1 MSRNPSAVFTLAW
14 RFLMSKASDGFLSF
28 IAWVSVIGVALGVLA
43 LTSVTS
49 VINGFEGELIRIITG
64 MNGDVVL
71 YSRGEPI
78 SEPNAVIEKVRT
90 LVPQVDAV
98 SASFVSEMMIA
109 GPSGVAGM
117 VLEGVDRE
125 TIGSV
130 TTLPERVIAGAF
142 PVVQDEVMLGEALA
156 TRIGAV
162 PGTNIKLIAPFL
174 GEEESGV
181 SAGGEPKVIPVKVSG
196 IFKMGMYDYDSK
208 FVIARLADIQKHL
221 IQPGRVTTFKVK
233 LKRGVDSRAVSDRLR
248 DSFGYPFNAKDWGQL
263 NRNLFYAIELEKAV
277 IAIILTV
284 IVIVAAFNVVSTLM
298 MMIHDKT
305 REIAILKAMG
315 FRRRSAFQLFCWT
328 GMGIGAVGTLV
339 GIVLGLCVAWGI
351 GNSRLIELPAEIYPV
366 SYLPVLVRWTEVLVI
381 GGVALLVT
389 FAATLYPSWMVA
401 RREPL
406 EGIRLE

>member
-1 MSRNPSAVFTLAW
+1 
-14 RFLMSKASDGFLSF
+14 
-28 IAWVSVIGVALGVLA
+28 
-43 LTSVTS
+43 
-49 VINGFEGELIRIITG
+49 
-64 MNGDVVL
+64 
-71 YSRGEPI
+71 
-78 SEPNAVIEKVRT
+78 
-90 LVPQVDAV
+90 
-98 SASFVSEMMIA
+98 
-109 GPSGVAGM
+109 
-117 VLEGVDRE
+117 
-125 TIGSV
+125 
-130 TTLPERVIAGAF
+130 
-142 PVVQDEVMLGEALA
+142 
-156 TRIGAV
+156 
-162 PGTNIKLIAPFL
+162 
-174 GEEESGV
+174 
-181 SAGGEPKVIPVKVSG
+181 
-196 IFKMGMYDYDSK
+196 MGMYDYDSK
-208 FVIARLADIQKHL
+208 FVIARLADVQKHL

-233 LKRGVDSRAVSDRLR
+233 LSRGVDSRAVSDRLR

-315 FRRRSAFQLFCWT
+315 FRKRSAFQLFCWT

-339 GIVLGLCVAWGI
+339 GIVLGLLVAWGI